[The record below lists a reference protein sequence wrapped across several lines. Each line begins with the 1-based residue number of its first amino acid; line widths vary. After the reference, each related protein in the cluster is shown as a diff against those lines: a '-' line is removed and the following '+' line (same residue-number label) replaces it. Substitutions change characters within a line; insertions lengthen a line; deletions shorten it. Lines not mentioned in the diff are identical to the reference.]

1 MSWLIGKRVSFIPS
15 GPKMFFSYKSDRFS
29 SRALDDL
36 TEDNVI
42 GVGILLAG
50 SRREIHVAAMNRV
63 VDQVGVGE
71 GAERVLKLRFPEV
84 VDGYVIDVART
95 VRDQHPHHDLIGGQQ
110 AWKPARDRVVEADAA
125 LLDEHEEERRH
136 ESLRDSAD
144 AIVYVDRRGHGG
156 HRLAERH
163 GQDLAVVPPNAEQDR
178 LGAKLR
184 GVFLD
189 DGAHALR
196 VRSE

>member
-1 MSWLIGKRVSFIPS
+1 
-15 GPKMFFSYKSDRFS
+15 
-29 SRALDDL
+29 
-36 TEDNVI
+36 
-42 GVGILLAG
+42 
-50 SRREIHVAAMNRV
+50 MNRV

-84 VDGYVIDVART
+84 VDGHVVAIART
-95 VRDQHPHHDLIGGQQ
+95 VRDQHPHCDLIGGQE
-110 AWKPARDRVVEADAA
+110 AWKPARYRVVEADAA

-136 ESLRDSAD
+136 EGLRDSAD
-144 AIVYVDRRGHGG
+144 AIVHVDRRGHGG

-163 GQDLAVVPPNAEQDR
+163 GQDLAVVAPNAEQDR
-178 LGAKLR
+178 LGAQLR

-196 VRSE
+196 VEVGGTARRGLRDRDLRGAAGDREDEEEQASNSELE